1 MGDALVIVES
11 PAKAKTIAGYLG
23 DGFVVESSIGHVRDL
38 PMRASDVPAAYKGE
52 PWAKTGV
59 DVDNDFKPLYVVNA
73 DKKQQMA
80 HLKRLLKNAD
90 VLYLATDEDREGEAI
105 AWHLLEVLNPKVPV
119 HRMVFHE
126 ITRGAITAALDN
138 TRELDRRL
146 VDAQETRR
154 ILDRLYGYELSPVL
168 WRMIGAGLS
177 AGRVQ
182 SVATR
187 MIVERERE
195 RMAFTSGDYWDL
207 TCAMATRAEQ
217 GAGAGF
223 TARLLEVDGRR
234 VALGRDFGDDGQPS
248 RADVLVL
255 DETAARAVR
264 DDLDGRPATV
274 ESVEPKPYRR
284 RPSAPFTTSTF
295 QQEAGRRLKLS
306 ASRAMHAA
314 QGLYQ
319 KGYITYMRT
328 DSTTLSD
335 TAVRAARAAATQLFG
350 GAYIPKAPR
359 IYANKVRNAQE
370 AHEAI
375 RPAGDRFR
383 HPDTVRGDLP
393 KSEADVYEMVWRRT
407 VASQMTDATGETVRL
422 RMGADLASGTG
433 ADGVGSRATLA
444 ASGTVISHQGFRRA
458 YEETRDES
466 PRRRADAG
474 GDDDQDADA
483 AELVLPAV
491 AVGEAVDVV
500 SATAEGH
507 TTQPP
512 ARYTEA
518 SLVKGMEE
526 HGVGRPSTYASIMET
541 IQRKYVFK
549 KGTAL
554 VPTLSAFAVTNLLER
569 HFPRLVDYDFTAAM
583 EEDLDDIA
591 NGEAESV
598 PWLRAFYFGSDD
610 DIGLHAKVTTR
621 LGDIDPRGVSTVE
634 LGATSDGEPVVARF
648 GKFGPYVQV
657 GDETA
662 SIPDDVPPDE
672 LTVARALEFL
682 HAPAD
687 RELGTDPDSGLV
699 VVARSGRF
707 GPYVSLG
714 RPPER
719 PAPSSPAGRL
729 MALPGNRKELHVVLG
744 YLRLAA
750 GRLDLAAARKV
761 LNVPGRGVSAAA
773 IKKVVAATEA
783 GRPVMDVLRDPET
796 LGVSAR
802 AAAGIETFLALGEQL
817 SAIRSRGPRAAV
829 EAVIESSGYGAEIRG
844 ADDGGATRLENLEK
858 LADAVDGFEDVESLL
873 DELDRQAVVND
884 QPRPKTASLF
894 QTMTLDR
901 ITLDEAIELLGLPRT
916 VGVDPA
922 DGVEITVHNGPYGP
936 YLKKGSDS
944 RNVETEEQILTITLD
959 ECLALLAQPK
969 RRGRNAPKPPL
980 RELGTDPESGKTM
993 VLKDGN
999 WGPYVTDGEFNASLK
1014 RGDAVEEL
1022 TDERAAELL
1031 AESRMKGPAK
1041 KKR

>member
-1 MGDALVIVES
+1 VGDALVIVES

-80 HLKRLLKNAD
+80 NLKRLLKKAD

-126 ITRGAITAALDN
+126 ITKGAITEALDN

-195 RMAFTSGDYWDL
+195 RMAFRSADYWDL
-207 TCAMATRAEQ
+207 DCTLATRGFDASIE
-217 GAGAGF
+217 F
-223 TARLLEVDGRR
+223 TARLQEIDGCR

-248 RADVLVL
+248 RDDVLVL
-255 DETAARAVR
+255 EEVSAGVVR
-264 DDLDGRPATV
+264 DDLEGASATV
-274 ESVEPKPYRR
+274 ESVEPKPYTR

-335 TAVRAARAAATQLFG
+335 TAIQAARAEAAERFG
-350 GAYIPKAPR
+350 PDHVTDAPR
-359 IYANKVRNAQE
+359 TYANKVRNAQE

-383 HPDTVRGDLP
+383 HPDTVRDELP

-407 VASQMTDATGETVRL
+407 VASQMTDVRGETVRL
-422 RMGADLASGTG
+422 RMGADLASSVVG
-433 ADGVGSRATLA
+433 ARATLTS
-444 ASGTVISHQGFRRA
+444 SGTVIHHQGFRRV
-458 YEETRDES
+458 YEETREDTRDEQ
-466 PRRRADAG
+466 AEAG
-474 GDDDQDADA
+474 
-483 AELVLPAV
+483 ESVLPAV
-491 AVGEAVDVV
+491 TVGEVVDVV
-500 SATAEGH
+500 SAVAEGH

-569 HFPRLVDYDFTAAM
+569 HFPRMVDYDFTASM

-598 PWLRAFYFGSDD
+598 PWLTSFYFGSDD

-621 LGDIDPRGVSTVE
+621 LGDIDPREVSTVE

-672 LTVARALEFL
+672 LTVAKALEFL

-687 RELGTDPDSGLV
+687 RELGVDPESDLV

-719 PAPSSPAGRL
+719 PSPSSPAGRI
-729 MALPGNRKELHVVLG
+729 MALPGNRKELDVALG

-750 GRLDLAAARKV
+750 GRLDSKSVKKV
-761 LNVPGRGVSAAA
+761 LNVPARGVSAAA
-773 IKKVVAATEA
+773 VKKVVAAVEA
-783 GRPVMDVLRDPET
+783 GRPVMDVLRDAGS
-796 LGVSAR
+796 LDISSKAVAGVEA
-802 AAAGIETFLALGEQL
+802 FLAFGEGL
-817 SAIRSRGPRAAV
+817 AELRAEGPRA
-829 EAVIESSGYGAEIRG
+829 VIQAAIEGSGYGDEIR
-844 ADDGGATRLENLEK
+844 AAEDGGASRLENLEK
-858 LADAVDGFEDVESLL
+858 LVDAVDGFEDLEFLL
-873 DELDRQAVVND
+873 DELDRQTAFD
-884 QPRPKTASLF
+884 DLPKPKTASLF
-894 QTMTLDR
+894 QTMTLER
-901 ITLDEAIELLGLPRT
+901 ITFDEAMQLLSLPRT

-922 DGVEITVHNGPYGP
+922 DGVEVTVHNGPYGP

-944 RNVETEEQILTITLD
+944 RNIESEEQLLTITLE

-980 RELGTDPESGKTM
+980 RELGVDPESGKTM

-999 WGPYVTDGEFNASLK
+999 WGPYVTDGEYNASLK

-1031 AESRMKGPAK
+1031 AERRMKGPAK